1 MRKRSRLFAD
11 WRDFGREYVIVV
23 LGVLTALLAQQVVE
37 DIAWKRKV
45 DAAIADMDQELSNGN
60 GPQAYVRLAI
70 YRCLDDR
77 LKALRDA
84 IRRGDRQEVLRRIEG
99 IQLPLRSWNS
109 FARQAANASDIVS
122 RMPRAVSSEYRIV
135 YSLTP
140 ELDDVHHQELQ
151 DLARLRA
158 IPTGTEPLSVAEKMS
173 ALDAIE
179 NLVVDNQRMRRG
191 SAFTLRHMRE
201 LGIGI
206 TRDQVARNFADVPTY
221 SGCLTRSIK
230 ADIDQSPPTSSVAS
244 AR

>member
-1 MRKRSRLFAD
+1 MNRRSRLFSD

-37 DIAWKRKV
+37 DVGWSQKV

-60 GPQAYVRLAI
+60 GPQAYVRLVI
-70 YRCLDDR
+70 FRCLDER
-77 LKALRDA
+77 LSALRGA
-84 IRRGDRQEVLRRIEG
+84 IQRGDRVEVIRRIND

-122 RMPRAVSSEYRIV
+122 RMPRSVSNEYRIV

-151 DLARLRA
+151 DLAQLRA
-158 IPTGTEPLSVAEKMS
+158 IPTGTEPLSIAEKLS
-173 ALDAIE
+173 ALEAIE
-179 NLVVDNQRMRRG
+179 NLIIDNQRMRRG

-201 LGIGI
+201 LGVGI
-206 TRDQVARNFADVPTY
+206 TRDQVARNFADVPAY

-230 ADIDQSPPTSSVAS
+230 SDIDQSPPTVAS
-244 AR
+244 AS